1 MSINGDMHP
10 HNLQRMT
17 GGKPLVTDSDKA
29 LATTDAGSDDTIK
42 LPEDKAQQEE
52 AKRQEALMKQ
62 VAREHTRE
70 AIPCRMTRQPRDPDA
85 ERLKQDIKQLDNEAA
100 LSDRQLREIAAIK
113 AAARVKFT
121 AELNDKLDRLERDIV
136 KELTLGE

>member
-1 MSINGDMHP
+1 
-10 HNLQRMT
+10 
-17 GGKPLVTDSDKA
+17 A

-62 VAREHTRE
+62 VAREHTKE
-70 AIPCRMTRQPRDPDA
+70 AIPLPDDKAVPRDPDA

>member
-1 MSINGDMHP
+1 MHP

-17 GGKPLVTDSDKA
+17 GGKLLVTDSDKA

-62 VAREHTRE
+62 VARERTNE
-70 AIPCRMTRQPRDPDA
+70 AITLPDDKPLPHDPDA
-85 ERLKQDIKQLDNEAA
+85 ERLKQDIKQLDNETAF
-100 LSDRQLREIAAIK
+100 SEKQLQKIASIK
-113 AAARVKFT
+113 EAARETFKT
-121 AELNDKLDRLERDIV
+121 ELSDKLDRLEREIV
-136 KELTLGE
+136 KELTLGD